1 MFKNI
6 YTSNTYMNIYNH
18 EYIHIF
24 KEQICKNV
32 LYINIKSYIN
42 TIFFKKY
49 TILNFQSVF
58 SLIFLYNFTIVNYM
72 PKPSLCE

>member
-1 MFKNI
+1 MIGTSNKHMFKNI

-42 TIFFKKY
+42 TIFF
-49 TILNFQSVF
+49 
-58 SLIFLYNFTIVNYM
+58 
-72 PKPSLCE
+72 